1 MGVSTSSIGV
11 GTKWKFNLHWTTA
24 AGDGGSLEQIRG
36 AKEIEKK
43 VKNSYKI
50 NYDAYSYASATSLAI
65 LSDDLTG
72 IGAYDDLF
80 IPIVYGVAT
89 YNFYQDNREL
99 LGKMW
104 SEAESL
110 LSKQRN
116 ENYGFVYELH
126 PKVSG
131 MYKNVR
137 TGLMEQ
143 LGPNDIWKIGQTTH
157 GTNRYPKGS
166 YEDKFFE
173 MIPIYYGYTTELLI
187 MEKFHIYSYW
197 QKYGHLPPGNRIFR

>member
-1 MGVSTSSIGV
+1 M
-11 GTKWKFNLHWTTA
+11 
-24 AGDGGSLEQIRG
+24 
-36 AKEIEKK
+36 
-43 VKNSYKI
+43 
-50 NYDAYSYASATSLAI
+50 AI

-72 IGAYDDLF
+72 IGAYDDLL

-110 LSKQRN
+110 LSKQRS

-126 PKVSG
+126 PYHTG

-157 GTNRYPKGS
+157 GINRYTKGS
-166 YEDKFFE
+166 YEYDNFQ
-173 MIPIYYGYTTELLI
+173 MVPIFWGNTTELLI
-187 MEKFHIYSYW
+187 VEKIYIYSYW

>member
-1 MGVSTSSIGV
+1 M
-11 GTKWKFNLHWTTA
+11 
-24 AGDGGSLEQIRG
+24 
-36 AKEIEKK
+36 
-43 VKNSYKI
+43 
-50 NYDAYSYASATSLAI
+50 AI

-110 LSKQRN
+110 LSKQRS